1 MFGMK
6 VLGLNDKKSC
16 WNHIKVHTCSKMLP
30 IILKLDYGDQEQ
42 CVSTFR
48 IA

>member
-6 VLGLNDKKSC
+6 ILGLNDIKSC
-16 WNHIKVHTCSKMLP
+16 WNHIKVHTMLP

-42 CVSTFR
+42 CVSTFQL
-48 IA
+48 A